1 MDTRLILHGGKEVEW
16 VLNQLWVHFRL
27 FLMSFEYTYIPQK
40 LRIQQPKRWIV
51 HCSNEHLKT
60 ASTNIINGSSVPW
73 ILNILVAL
81 INQSQKCH
89 YRKNSLLLYFFFHPI
104 SFRESVVLAASRLQ
118 KYHFRFIWVYYM
130 EKEII
135 VRSVLPISCLPL
147 LQWFAD
153 DKWHR
158 IVSTVTDT
166 SKLRI
171 QIYNTKTQVFAFPLC
186 TLC

>member
-51 HCSNEHLKT
+51 HCSNKHLKT
-60 ASTNIINGSSVPW
+60 ARTNIINGSSVPW

-89 YRKNSLLLYFFFHPI
+89 YRKNSLLLYFFFPPYLFQRQCSTG
-104 SFRESVVLAASRLQ
+104 SFETTKIPLQ
-118 KYHFRFIWVYYM
+118 VH
-130 EKEII
+130 
-135 VRSVLPISCLPL
+135 LGL
-147 LQWFAD
+147 LHWERNNHKVSFA
-153 DKWHR
+153 H
-158 IVSTVTDT
+158 
-166 SKLRI
+166 LL
-171 QIYNTKTQVFAFPLC
+171 FALVAMVC
-186 TLC
+186 RW